1 MTLKLSSPVT
11 DISRIGPAK
20 AKYLQKLGIEH
31 ARDFLYT
38 FPRRYNDFPTV
49 TLIKDLVPDKTV
61 TVRGRVKKVT
71 TNWGFRGRR
80 RLLRIFVDIEDDTG
94 TLAVTWYNLRFLSK
108 QLWEGRELFVAGK
121 AEAAGDATWG
131 SPAERPESRK
141 RRDEDVGR
149 GNMARQAP
157 PRFRMRSPVIEF
169 ASTDGDHTHTAGIT
183 PVYPETYVVTSR
195 FLR

>member
-1 MTLKLSSPVT
+1 MALKLSSPVT

-38 FPRRYNDFPTV
+38 FPRRYDDFSTI
-49 TLIKDLVPDKTV
+49 TSIKDLVPGTTV
-61 TVRGRVKKVT
+61 TVRGRVKKAK

-94 TLAVTWYNLRFLSK
+94 VLAVTWYNLRFLGK

-121 AEAAGDATWG
+121 AEVNT
-131 SPAERPESRK
+131 RP
-141 RRDEDVGR
+141 
-149 GNMARQAP
+149 QP
-157 PRFRMRSPVIEF
+157 PMRMRSPV
-169 ASTDGDHTHTAGIT
+169 
-183 PVYPETYVVTSR
+183 
-195 FLR
+195 